1 MLCSTAFFLQQSS
14 RQIYYQFINNVKCLY
29 WDQTSFGVYKHMLA
43 ILIHSVFCTTG
54 KSWICF
60 FLPWIFQIR
69 NLHSHWCAK
78 SCLSFV
84 SGSSVCSHL
93 SFPWDFSF
101 IPKKVHGGFLPCSE
115 FDQNCFND
123 FQSPKNYHLFSL
135 HPSKTPGLPCRWCQR
150 FATRIFQLA
159 AEFV

>member
-29 WDQTSFGVYKHMLA
+29 WDQTSFGVHKHMFA

-84 SGSSVCSHL
+84 FGSSVCSHL
-93 SFPWDFSF
+93 SFPWGFSCM
-101 IPKKVHGGFLPCSE
+101 PKKVHGGFLPCSE
-115 FDQNCFND
+115 FDTKNCTKIISMIFSHQKITICLAYILQKRQGFRVDDAKDSRLGSFN
-123 FQSPKNYHLFSL
+123 
-135 HPSKTPGLPCRWCQR
+135 
-150 FATRIFQLA
+150 
-159 AEFV
+159 